1 MVMANTRLSSKG
13 QVIIPRSYLDA
24 HHWKAGQELVV
35 IDTEEGVLLKP
46 ARPFPPVT
54 LDELVG
60 CLRYSGS
67 ANSLEKME
75 QAIKQGA
82 NQK

>member
-46 ARPFPPVT
+46 ARPFPPVCCWFVDLVF
-54 LDELVG
+54 LDT
-60 CLRYSGS
+60 
-67 ANSLEKME
+67 
-75 QAIKQGA
+75 QADRA
-82 NQK
+82 